1 MTDKDLIGH
10 AIRAQKLAIA
20 PYSKYKVGAAILSGD
35 GNVVIGFNIE
45 SKAYP
50 TTICA
55 ERVAIFSALTREKKD
70 FISLAV
76 VTDDQGS
83 PCGSCRQIIHEYAG
97 NIKILISDNKY
108 NYNETTTD
116 DLLPNPFG

>member
-1 MTDKDLIGH
+1 MSDKELIEH
-10 AIRAQKLAIA
+10 ALKAQKLAIA
-20 PYSKYKVGAAILSGD
+20 PYSNYRVGAAILSED
-35 GNVVIGFNIE
+35 REITIGFNIE

-55 ERVAIFSALTREKKD
+55 ERVAIFSALTKEKKK

-76 VTDDQGS
+76 VTNDQGT

-97 NIKILISDNKY
+97 DIKILIADNKN
-108 NYNETTTD
+108 NYYETTTSN
-116 DLLPNPFG
+116 LLPNPFG

>member
-1 MTDKDLIGH
+1 MKNRDLIEH
-10 AIRAQKLAIA
+10 AIKAQKLAIA
-20 PYSKYKVGAAILSGD
+20 PYSKYKVGAAILSSDGD
-35 GNVVIGFNIE
+35 VIIGFNIE

-55 ERVAIFSALTREKKD
+55 ERVAIFSALTKEKRS

-76 VTDDQGS
+76 VTNDQGS
-83 PCGSCRQIIHEYAG
+83 PCGACRQIIHEYAG

-108 NYNETTTD
+108 NYYEVTTD
-116 DLLPNPFG
+116 ELLPNPFG

>member
-1 MTDKDLIGH
+1 MSDKELIEH
-10 AIRAQKLAIA
+10 ALKAQKLAIA
-20 PYSKYKVGAAILSGD
+20 PYSNYKVGAAILSED
-35 GNVVIGFNIE
+35 KEITIGFNIE

-55 ERVAIFSALTREKKD
+55 ERVAIFSALTKEKKK

-76 VTDDQGS
+76 VTDNQGT

-97 NIKILISDNKY
+97 DIKILIADNKN
-108 NYNETTTD
+108 NYYETTTNN
-116 DLLPNPFG
+116 LLPNPFG

>member
-1 MTDKDLIGH
+1 MNDKELIEH
-10 AIRAQKLAIA
+10 ALKAQKLAMA
-20 PYSKYKVGAAILSGD
+20 PYSNYKVGAAILSED
-35 GNVVIGFNIE
+35 KEITIGFNIE

-55 ERVAIFSALTREKKD
+55 ERVAIFSALTKEKKK

-76 VTDDQGS
+76 VTDNQGT

-97 NIKILISDNKY
+97 DIKILIADNKN
-108 NYNETTTD
+108 NYYETTTNN
-116 DLLPNPFG
+116 LLPNPFG

>member
-1 MTDKDLIGH
+1 MKNRDLIEH
-10 AIRAQKLAIA
+10 AIKAQKLAIA
-20 PYSKYKVGAAILSGD
+20 PYSKYKVGAAILSSDGD
-35 GNVVIGFNIE
+35 VVIGFNIE

-55 ERVAIFSALTREKKD
+55 ERVAIFSALTKEKRS

-76 VTDDQGS
+76 VTNDQGS
-83 PCGSCRQIIHEYAG
+83 PCGACRQIIHEYAG

-108 NYNETTTD
+108 NYYEVTTD
-116 DLLPNPFG
+116 ELLPNPFG

>member
-1 MTDKDLIGH
+1 MSDKELIEH
-10 AIRAQKLAIA
+10 ALKAQKLAIA
-20 PYSKYKVGAAILSGD
+20 PYSNYKVGAAILSED
-35 GNVVIGFNIE
+35 KEITIGFNIE

-55 ERVAIFSALTREKKD
+55 ERVAIFSALTKEKKK

-76 VTDDQGS
+76 VTNDQGT

-97 NIKILISDNKY
+97 NIKILIADNKD
-108 NYNETTTD
+108 NYYETTTNN
-116 DLLPNPFG
+116 LLPNPFG

>member
-1 MTDKDLIGH
+1 MSDKELIEH
-10 AIRAQKLAIA
+10 ALKAQKLAIA
-20 PYSKYKVGAAILSGD
+20 PYSNYKVGAAILSED
-35 GNVVIGFNIE
+35 KEITIGFNIE

-55 ERVAIFSALTREKKD
+55 ERVAIFSALTKEKKK

-76 VTDDQGS
+76 VTNDQGT

-97 NIKILISDNKY
+97 DIKILIADNKN
-108 NYNETTTD
+108 NYYETTTSN
-116 DLLPNPFG
+116 LLPNPFG

>member
-1 MTDKDLIGH
+1 MKNRDLIEH
-10 AIRAQKLAIA
+10 AIKAQKLAIA
-20 PYSKYKVGAAILSGD
+20 PYSKYKVGAAILSSDGD
-35 GNVVIGFNIE
+35 VIIGFNIE

-55 ERVAIFSALTREKKD
+55 ERVAIFSALTKEKRS

-76 VTDDQGS
+76 VTNDQGS
-83 PCGSCRQIIHEYAG
+83 PCGACRQIIHEYAG

-108 NYNETTTD
+108 NYYEATTD
-116 DLLPNPFG
+116 ELLPNPFG

>member
-1 MTDKDLIGH
+1 MKNRDLIEH
-10 AIRAQKLAIA
+10 AIKAQKLAIA
-20 PYSKYKVGAAILSGD
+20 PYSKYKVGAAILSSDGD
-35 GNVVIGFNIE
+35 VIIGFNIE

-55 ERVAIFSALTREKKD
+55 ERVAIFSALTKEKRS

-76 VTDDQGS
+76 VTNDQGS
-83 PCGSCRQIIHEYAG
+83 PCGTCRQIIHEYAG

-108 NYNETTTD
+108 NYYEATTD
-116 DLLPNPFG
+116 ELLPNPFG

>member
-1 MTDKDLIGH
+1 MNDKELIEH
-10 AIRAQKLAIA
+10 ALKAQKLAIA
-20 PYSKYKVGAAILSGD
+20 PYSNYKVGAAILSED
-35 GNVVIGFNIE
+35 KEITIGFNIE

-55 ERVAIFSALTREKKD
+55 ERVAIFSALTKEKKK

-76 VTDDQGS
+76 VTDNQGT

-97 NIKILISDNKY
+97 DIKILIADNKN
-108 NYNETTTD
+108 NYYETTTNN
-116 DLLPNPFG
+116 LLPNPFG

>member
-1 MTDKDLIGH
+1 MNDKELIEH
-10 AIRAQKLAIA
+10 ALKAQKLAIA
-20 PYSKYKVGAAILSGD
+20 PYSNYKVGAAILSED
-35 GNVVIGFNIE
+35 KEIIIGFNIE

-55 ERVAIFSALTREKKD
+55 ERVAIFSALTKEKKK

-76 VTDDQGS
+76 VTDNQGT

-97 NIKILISDNKY
+97 DIKILIADNKN
-108 NYNETTTD
+108 NYYETTTNN
-116 DLLPNPFG
+116 LLPNPFG

>member
-1 MTDKDLIGH
+1 MTDKELIEH
-10 AIRAQKLAIA
+10 AIRAQRLAIA
-20 PYSKYKVGAAILSGD
+20 PYSKYKVGAAILSND
-35 GNVVIGFNIE
+35 DSIIIGFNIE

-55 ERVAIFSALTREKKD
+55 ERVAIFSALTRGKKD

-83 PCGSCRQIIHEYAG
+83 PCGTCRQIIHEYTG

-108 NYNETTTD
+108 NYYETTTN

>member
-1 MTDKDLIGH
+1 MSDKELIEH
-10 AIRAQKLAIA
+10 ALKAQKLAIA
-20 PYSKYKVGAAILSGD
+20 PYSNYKVGAAILSED
-35 GNVVIGFNIE
+35 KEITIGFNIE

-55 ERVAIFSALTREKKD
+55 ERVAIFSDLTKEKKK

-76 VTDDQGS
+76 VTDNQGT

-97 NIKILISDNKY
+97 DIKILIADNKN
-108 NYNETTTD
+108 NYYETTTNN
-116 DLLPNPFG
+116 LLPNPFG

>member
-1 MTDKDLIGH
+1 MSDKELIEH
-10 AIRAQKLAIA
+10 ALKAQKLAIA
-20 PYSKYKVGAAILSGD
+20 PYSNYRVGAAILSED
-35 GNVVIGFNIE
+35 REITIGFNIE

-55 ERVAIFSALTREKKD
+55 ERVAIFSALTKEKKK

-76 VTDDQGS
+76 VTNDQGT

-97 NIKILISDNKY
+97 DIKILIADNKN
-108 NYNETTTD
+108 NYYETTTNN
-116 DLLPNPFG
+116 LLPNPFG

>member
-1 MTDKDLIGH
+1 MSDKELIEH
-10 AIRAQKLAIA
+10 ALKAQKLAIA
-20 PYSKYKVGAAILSGD
+20 PYSNYKVGAAILSED
-35 GNVVIGFNIE
+35 REIIIGFNIE

-55 ERVAIFSALTREKKD
+55 ERVAIFSALTKEKKK

-76 VTDDQGS
+76 VTNDQGT

-97 NIKILISDNKY
+97 NIKILIADNKN
-108 NYNETTTD
+108 NYYETTTNN
-116 DLLPNPFG
+116 LLPNPFG

>member
-1 MTDKDLIGH
+1 MSDKELIEQ
-10 AIRAQKLAIA
+10 ALKAQKLAIA
-20 PYSKYKVGAAILSGD
+20 PYSNYKVGAAILSED
-35 GNVVIGFNIE
+35 KEIIIGFNIE

-55 ERVAIFSALTREKKD
+55 ERVAIFSALTKEKKK

-76 VTDDQGS
+76 VTNDQGT

-97 NIKILISDNKY
+97 NIKILIADNKD
-108 NYNETTTD
+108 NYYETTTNN
-116 DLLPNPFG
+116 LLPNPFG

>member
-1 MTDKDLIGH
+1 MSDKELIKH
-10 AIRAQKLAIA
+10 ALKAQKLAIA
-20 PYSKYKVGAAILSGD
+20 PYSNYKVGAAILSED
-35 GNVVIGFNIE
+35 KEITIGFNIE

-55 ERVAIFSALTREKKD
+55 ERVAIFSALTKEKKK

-76 VTDDQGS
+76 VTDNQGT

-97 NIKILISDNKY
+97 DIKILIADNKN
-108 NYNETTTD
+108 NYYETTTNN
-116 DLLPNPFG
+116 LLPNPFG